1 MGVHRVY
8 ASCAQEALLEGH
20 VTAFAVTGGVPTAGP
35 QCPAAGEERPVP
47 VDRLLGIDGF
57 ITHCRVYVFMSEY

>member
-20 VTAFAVTGGVPTAGP
+20 VTAFAVTGGVPWRHVRYDNLT
-35 QCPAAGEERPVP
+35 PAVR
-47 VDRLLGIDGF
+47 R
-57 ITHCRVYVFMSEY
+57 C